1 LRKGCEAQVRVGE
14 EEEKVDRK
22 VSSRFNQAGWLVTQN
37 ERWGCMIKDRVVG
50 VRRRTLIIVVALA
63 APLVSLG
70 VVAPVLAESPA
81 GAFAVFSQCPR
92 FAPGVNFCIYGRIEH
107 GGEIIGKG
115 GLSIV
120 NPITFQGGYERNE
133 EKEPVT
139 ERFVG
144 AIDGETISRTPQPI
158 PGGLASLIDCD
169 EIHGRWFPNRVLR
182 RACKAV
188 LESSSSTGVNATAEL
203 AGPAGDIAIS
213 SDNLINEE
221 GVALSLPV
229 KIHLENPFLG
239 RDCYIGSNRSPI
251 TLNLTDGAT
260 SPPLPNEPISGEL
273 GHVDQLTFEGFNYI
287 EVTNNVQVDNSF
299 AVPAVSGCGGPFS
312 SVMDRIIDAKLGL
325 PSPAGY
331 NTIIHNGT
339 FRVVTAEDIIKSEK
353 RENKEE
359 TPPGKRRHR
368 DDPHHWW
375 H

>member
-1 LRKGCEAQVRVGE
+1 
-14 EEEKVDRK
+14 
-22 VSSRFNQAGWLVTQN
+22 
-37 ERWGCMIKDRVVG
+37 MIKDRVVG
-50 VRRRTLIIVVALA
+50 VRRRMLVVVVALA
-63 APLVSLG
+63 VMFLVSLG
-70 VVAPVLAESPA
+70 GVAPVSAESLA
-81 GAFAVFSQCPR
+81 GPFAVFSQCPR
-92 FAPGVNFCIYGRIEH
+92 FAPGVNFCIHGRIEH
-107 GGEIIGKG
+107 GGDMIGNG

-158 PGGLASLIDCD
+158 PGGLSSLIDCD
-169 EIHGRWFPNRVLR
+169 EIQGRWFPQRVLR

-188 LESSSSTGVNATAEL
+188 LDGSSSTDVNATTEL
-203 AGPAGDIAIS
+203 AGPVGDIGIS

-273 GHVDQLTFEGFNYI
+273 GHADQLTFESFNYL

-312 SVMDRIIDAKLGL
+312 SVIDPIIDAKLGL

-331 NTIIHNGT
+331 NTIIHSGT
-339 FRVVTAEDIIKSEK
+339 FRVATAEDIIKSEK
-353 RENKEE
+353 REPNEE

>member
-1 LRKGCEAQVRVGE
+1 
-14 EEEKVDRK
+14 
-22 VSSRFNQAGWLVTQN
+22 
-37 ERWGCMIKDRVVG
+37 MIKDRVVG
-50 VRRRTLIIVVALA
+50 VRRRTLIVVVALA
-63 APLVSLG
+63 TPLVSLG
-70 VVAPVLAESPA
+70 VVASASAESPP

-92 FAPGVNFCIYGRIEH
+92 STPGVNFCIYGRIEY
-107 GGEIIGKG
+107 GGEIIGNG
-115 GLSIV
+115 GLAIV

-169 EIHGRWFPNRVLR
+169 EIRGRRFPNRVLR
-182 RACKAV
+182 RACKAI
-188 LESSSSTGVNATAEL
+188 LGNSSSTGVNATTEL

-213 SDNLINEE
+213 SDNLINQE

-260 SPPLPNEPISGEL
+260 SPPPPNKPLTGAL
-273 GHVDQLTFEGFNYI
+273 GDINEFEFEGFPYI
-287 EVTNNVQVDNSF
+287 EIANNTQVDNSF

-312 SVMDRIIDAKLGL
+312 SVMDPIIDAKLGL

-331 NTIIHNGT
+331 NTIIHSGT
-339 FRVVTAEDIIKSEK
+339 FRVATAEDIIKSEK
-353 RENKEE
+353 GEE
-359 TPPGKRRHR
+359 SEAPPSKKWRHWTGR
-368 DDPHHWW
+368 NHWR

>member
-1 LRKGCEAQVRVGE
+1 
-14 EEEKVDRK
+14 
-22 VSSRFNQAGWLVTQN
+22 
-37 ERWGCMIKDRVVG
+37 MIKDRVVG
-50 VRRRTLIIVVALA
+50 IRRRTLIVMVALA

-70 VVAPVLAESPA
+70 VVASASAESPP
-81 GAFAVFSQCPR
+81 GAFAVFGQCPR
-92 FAPGVNFCIYGRIEH
+92 FAPGVNFCIYGQIEH
-107 GGEIIGKG
+107 GGEMIGNG
-115 GLSIV
+115 GLAIV

-133 EKEPVT
+133 EKRPVT

-158 PGGLASLIDCD
+158 PGGLSSLIDCT
-169 EIHGRWFPNRVLR
+169 EIQGRRFPDRVLR

-188 LESSSSTGVNATAEL
+188 LDNSSSTGVNATTEL
-203 AGPAGDIAIS
+203 AGSAGDIAIS

-221 GVALSLPV
+221 GITLSLPV

-251 TLNLTDGAT
+251 TLNLTDGIT
-260 SPPLPNEPISGEL
+260 SPPPPNGPISGAL
-273 GHVDQLTFEGFNYI
+273 GEADVPESEGFPYI
-287 EVTNNVQVDNSF
+287 EVKNNIQVDNSF
-299 AVPAVSGCGGPFS
+299 AVPAVNGCGGPFS
-312 SVMDRIIDAKLGL
+312 SVMDPIIDAKLGL
-325 PSPAGY
+325 PSPAGH

-339 FRVVTAEDIIKSEK
+339 FRVATAEDIIKSEK
-353 RENKEE
+353 REPNEE

>member
-1 LRKGCEAQVRVGE
+1 
-14 EEEKVDRK
+14 
-22 VSSRFNQAGWLVTQN
+22 
-37 ERWGCMIKDRVVG
+37 MIKDRVVG
-50 VRRRTLIIVVALA
+50 VRRRTLIVMVALA
-63 APLVSLG
+63 PPLVSLG
-70 VVAPVLAESPA
+70 VVAFASAESPP

-92 FAPGVNFCIYGRIEH
+92 FAPGVNFCMYGKLES
-107 GGEIIGKG
+107 GGERIGNG
-115 GLSIV
+115 GLAIV

-158 PGGLASLIDCD
+158 PGGLSSLIDCT
-169 EIHGRWFPNRVLR
+169 EIQGRRFPDRVLR
-182 RACKAV
+182 RACKAA
-188 LESSSSTGVNATAEL
+188 LDSSSSTGVNATTEL
-203 AGPAGDIAIS
+203 AGPVGDIGIS

-273 GHVDQLTFEGFNYI
+273 GHADQLTFEGFNYI
-287 EVTNNVQVDNSF
+287 EITNNVQVDNSF

-312 SVMDRIIDAKLGL
+312 SVMDPIIDAKLGL

-331 NTIIHNGT
+331 NTIIHSGT
-339 FRVVTAEDIIKSEK
+339 FRVATAEDIIKSEK
-353 RENKEE
+353 DEE
-359 TPPGKRRHR
+359 SEAPPSKKWRHWKGR
-368 DDPHHWW
+368 NHWR